1 MRHNNYTTNQTNTQA
16 DQQWRNWQAVK
27 AQRDERERRAVS
39 ENAEWA
45 KATGTPEHEL
55 RGMFA

>member
-1 MRHNNYTTNQTNTQA
+1 MKQSTTNQTTAQ

-27 AQRDERERRAVS
+27 AQRDEREQRVVS
-39 ENAEWA
+39 ENAAWA
-45 KATGTPEHEL
+45 KATNTPEHEL